1 MTHIRFKRLTGP
13 AAELAL
19 LLAVVC
25 VVALVLVSKIVTQND
40 ARECRGAQAGS
51 QVVELCALWYGRSAD
66 STVHVGGII
75 PVSIRYSP
83 DGEGLDIDVDSQKES
98 GAGPRWVAAAWLG
111 ATTSVLNGEI
121 DPATV
126 HLVFEVGEDID
137 GPSAGGLMAV
147 GVAAALRGDPVRA
160 DLAITGTI
168 AIDGSIGDVG
178 GLPYKIKG
186 AADAGI
192 KTVLIPSGQRLASDI
207 ATGEMVD
214 LINLGESLNV
224 EVREV
229 ADISQAYEIAT
240 GRSLD
245 DDDPPANFEPITDK
259 FETQLDALTDER
271 LGRVSEEMRMIKERG
286 PHPGAYGADWLR
298 RVDGAIARATLA
310 RSSGEAAVA
319 YASAMTADL
328 LAVQCLA
335 ARLTEDKMDQ
345 QGAKV
350 VRNGVAADAR
360 RVDRQARAQVRQL
373 AEQGKL
379 PEAGQAVAYGDAI
392 SWAITGG
399 LVANLTAGGVDE
411 LALNPGILQ
420 KAAAAIARSEVYLK
434 ASHEAVSLSSRLQ
447 GNFRYSNVS
456 NEALADLTWEAGSAA
471 IAYLDNSV
479 VPQMADESLAAGSTI
494 SNFLATPDADYVYVQ
509 GIEAYVDKLTAGLDP
524 AAAIAVR
531 AAGALER
538 YVYSSYLIAKYD
550 TLQTTLDESGYASRV
565 GDRAQLEEYAG
576 LAQQHL
582 DELMAEAAAA
592 GLDVSYIHLLTEWGE
607 SRYELGK
614 AADSGHDE
622 MEGLA
627 FLWRA
632 FVLGQ
637 VQELIVG

>member
-1 MTHIRFKRLTGP
+1 
-13 AAELAL
+13 
-19 LLAVVC
+19 
-25 VVALVLVSKIVTQND
+25 
-40 ARECRGAQAGS
+40 
-51 QVVELCALWYGRSAD
+51 
-66 STVHVGGII
+66 
-75 PVSIRYSP
+75 
-83 DGEGLDIDVDSQKES
+83 
-98 GAGPRWVAAAWLG
+98 
-111 ATTSVLNGEI
+111 
-121 DPATV
+121 
-126 HLVFEVGEDID
+126 
-137 GPSAGGLMAV
+137 MAV

>member
-1 MTHIRFKRLTGP
+1 M
-13 AAELAL
+13 
-19 LLAVVC
+19 
-25 VVALVLVSKIVTQND
+25 
-40 ARECRGAQAGS
+40 
-51 QVVELCALWYGRSAD
+51 
-66 STVHVGGII
+66 HVGGII

-192 KTVLIPSGQRLASDI
+192 KTALIPSGQRLASDI